1 MRTINTSKIISYKS
15 IVICLLFLF
24 VANYSWSQND
34 TIVLKN
40 NDKIVGEIKSM
51 DKGVLTIETD
61 YSDSD
66 FTITWI
72 DIISIKSKQ
81 IYLLTLS
88 DGTRINSSMYTK
100 DGDTA
105 MVTLEGYNNAK
116 IDIKDIVFINPIK
129 KKFIS
134 RIVASVSLGFNIT
147 KSNNLSQLSINSKI
161 SYTAYK
167 WLLHASYNEVKSN
180 QDSVDVTSRMDAS
193 VGIKYFMKN
202 DWFYSL
208 SGDFLSNDEQKL
220 QLRSTVKG
228 GFGKYVIHSNKLY
241 FGGGFGL
248 AFNNEKFDDVNNTNR
263 NSLEAYIGLALDVFD
278 VKDFNLNTNI
288 TFYPSLTESGR
299 YRCDY
304 SLNLKYDLPLDFFIK
319 LGLTY
324 NYDSKP
330 VEGASVSDYV
340 FQSTFGW
347 EFN

>member
-1 MRTINTSKIISYKS
+1 MQLFK
-15 IVICLLFLF
+15 LLLSFLLLITPL
-24 VANYSWSQND
+24 ALSAQND

-40 NDKIVGEIKSM
+40 NDKLVGEIKSM
-51 DKGVLTIETD
+51 DRGVVTIETD

-66 FTITWI
+66 FTITWV

-81 IYLLTLS
+81 TYLMTLS
-88 DGTRINSSMYTK
+88 DGTRINSTIHTQQ
-100 DGDTA
+100 GDSA
-105 MVTLEGYNNAK
+105 VVTLKGFNDK
-116 IDIKDIVFINPIK
+116 KVDIKDIVYINPVK

-134 RIVASVSLGFNIT
+134 RIVASVSFGYNIT
-147 KSNNLSQLSINSKI
+147 KSNNLSQLSINSNI

-167 WLLHASYNEVKSN
+167 WKLHGSYNEVRSN
-180 QDSVDVTSRMDAS
+180 QDSVEATSRMDAS
-193 VGIKYFMKN
+193 AGLKYFMKN
-202 DWFYSL
+202 DWFYEF

-220 QLRSTVKG
+220 ELRSTIKSG
-228 GFGKYVIHSNKLY
+228 LGKYIIHSNSMY

-248 AFNNEKFDDVNNTNR
+248 AFNNEKFNDVNNTNR
-263 NSLEAYIGLALDVFD
+263 NSLEAYIGFALDIFD
-278 VKDFNLNTNI
+278 VKDFNLTTDV
-288 TFYPSLTESGR
+288 TFYPSLTEGGR
-299 YRCDY
+299 YRADY
-304 SLNLKYDLPLDFFIK
+304 NLNLKYDLPLDFFIK